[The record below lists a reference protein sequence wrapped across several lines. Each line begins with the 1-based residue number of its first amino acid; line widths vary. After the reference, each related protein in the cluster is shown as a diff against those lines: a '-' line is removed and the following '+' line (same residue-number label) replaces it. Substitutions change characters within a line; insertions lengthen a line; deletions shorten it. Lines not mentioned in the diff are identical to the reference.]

1 MNNSGPIKR
10 FIRNAFNRSSMTP
23 GLREPIG
30 QQPTPRSQWRTSRHK
45 LLNFFVDGVLV
56 YVRVHI
62 PSSTI
67 LSLVIIASTHI
78 IALYLII
85 RCKVSHHQMVIILI
99 TDWEWYYRY
108 VEDIAKLL
116 PTQTTKR
123 SVKKRSILIY
133 QGEIPRQAYI
143 VLSGTLKAYRLG
155 NFGEEQIVGF
165 RTQGDMFPETWIFN
179 KTSSALY
186 YYEAL
191 DDVEVLTVEK
201 PVLLDLIDSH
211 ADLKQHVFNYII
223 SSYTGLLMQI
233 NALEQSRAAEKL
245 ALMMYYLMFRYGK
258 ERTPGAYHVE
268 LKLTHTTLGSL
279 MGLTRE
285 TTTMELGKLKR
296 KKVISY
302 DSKSFIIYRHE
313 LERRLGDE
321 SFSEVNLHAN

>member
-1 MNNSGPIKR
+1 
-10 FIRNAFNRSSMTP
+10 
-23 GLREPIG
+23 
-30 QQPTPRSQWRTSRHK
+30 
-45 LLNFFVDGVLV
+45 
-56 YVRVHI
+56 
-62 PSSTI
+62 
-67 LSLVIIASTHI
+67 
-78 IALYLII
+78 
-85 RCKVSHHQMVIILI
+85 MVIILI
-99 TDWEWYYRY
+99 SFWGWYYRG

-165 RTQGDMFPETWIFN
+165 RTPGDMFPETWIFS

-201 PVLLDLIDSH
+201 PVLLDLINSRPE
-211 ADLKQHVFNYII
+211 LKEHVFNYMV
-223 SSYTGLLMQI
+223 SGYTGLLMQI

-245 ALMMYYLMFRYGK
+245 LLMMYFLMFRYGK
-258 ERTPGAYHVE
+258 ERSPGAFHVE

-296 KKVISY
+296 KKIISY
-302 DSKSFIIYRHE
+302 DSKSFVIYRQE
-313 LERRLGDE
+313 LEKRLGDE
-321 SFSEVNLHAN
+321 NFTGIDI